1 VGFTPSPRLTRAASG
16 TTFCRTPSGEG
27 RTAVSLL
34 TSSAVTA
41 LYKGDDYGSPRLSRM
56 RSGCASSHRRR
67 LSLDRRPWLIATQA
81 GQDFLGHDQRSDCH
95 VILSCL
101 LLVKPMGAYLDC
113 AIAGNRVHRIPVV
126 EEFDLVLR
134 YLDCS

>member
-1 VGFTPSPRLTRAASG
+1 MVGFTPFQRLTRAASG

-41 LYKGDDYGSPRLSRM
+41 LYKGDDYEGPRLSRM

-67 LSLDRRPWLIATQA
+67 MSLDWRPWRLATQA
-81 GQDFLGHDQRSDCH
+81 GQDLLGHDRRSDR
-95 VILSCL
+95 VAQ
-101 LLVKPMGAYLDC
+101 LVEVRRLHDDGD
-113 AIAGNRVHRIPVV
+113 GSDWR
-126 EEFDLVLR
+126 
-134 YLDCS
+134 

>member
-1 VGFTPSPRLTRAASG
+1 MCG
-16 TTFCRTPSGEG
+16 T
-27 RTAVSLL
+27 SLL
-34 TSSAVTA
+34 EGVVSITDHSSDLPCAVIVLPDMHEFRFA
-41 LYKGDDYGSPRLSRM
+41 
-56 RSGCASSHRRR
+56 A
-67 LSLDRRPWLIATQA
+67 
-81 GQDFLGHDQRSDCH
+81 CH

-126 EEFDLVLR
+126 EEFDSVLR